1 MVDWALAQRVA
12 AGALILKP
20 APATYRS
27 RDLQGQF
34 DELTARAEALVS
46 EATGLHSAHGTAR
59 AKVTDRAG
67 WAAANVRSVERLVG
81 PAHAGAAAQARRQAR
96 RARRSSSAGPS
107 RGRSSA

>member
-34 DELTARAEALVS
+34 DELTARAETLVS
-46 EATGLHSAHGTAR
+46 EATGLHSTHGRAR

-81 PAHAGAAAQARRQAR
+81 PAMLSCSTSAAPSSVDRPLSWVAPSQAR
-96 RARRSSSAGPS
+96 SSV
-107 RGRSSA
+107 

>member
-34 DELTARAEALVS
+34 DELTARAEMLVS
-46 EATGLHSAHGTAR
+46 EATGLHSSHGKAR
-59 AKVTDRAG
+59 AKVTDRGG
-67 WAAANVRSVERLVG
+67 WAAANVRSVDRLVG
-81 PAHAGAAAQARRQAR
+81 PAMR
-96 RARRSSSAGPS
+96 
-107 RGRSSA
+107 

>member
-34 DELTARAEALVS
+34 DELTARAE
-46 EATGLHSAHGTAR
+46 
-59 AKVTDRAG
+59 
-67 WAAANVRSVERLVG
+67 
-81 PAHAGAAAQARRQAR
+81 
-96 RARRSSSAGPS
+96 
-107 RGRSSA
+107 

>member
-81 PAHAGAAAQARRQAR
+81 PGHGGAAAQARLQAR
-96 RARRSSSAGPS
+96 RAVARRGPRRRAGPS
-107 RGRSSA
+107 SA